1 MQAAFPQSEVLW
13 ISVCPSA
20 AALHTFRGT
29 QSRHVDYTETFSLPR
44 CFFPIFDQ
52 IIDMERKCR
61 RCRGD
66 YFPLPFANRLKI
78 ENMPQ
83 WRRENVDDYN
93 EDVQLPGSF
102 QNLNN

>member
-1 MQAAFPQSEVLW
+1 
-13 ISVCPSA
+13 
-20 AALHTFRGT
+20 
-29 QSRHVDYTETFSLPR
+29 
-44 CFFPIFDQ
+44 
-52 IIDMERKCR
+52 
-61 RCRGD
+61 
-66 YFPLPFANRLKI
+66 LPFANRLKI